1 MKNRP
6 THALLILF
14 CGMLTGC
21 GAARPSKCYQLTVPA
36 ASTSVTVAPYRV
48 TLLVGPITASHLFRD
63 DQIVYRS
70 TGQAVG
76 TYEYHRWAEPPPE
89 MIEDILLQELRASGR
104 FQHVYAESSDVRGRY
119 LLRGR
124 LYDFSEVDASQL
136 AARVAFHFELF
147 DVQAGTTV
155 WSRSYSH
162 DERVH
167 RKDVAALA
175 AAIDR
180 NVQSGLGEIIKGLDQ
195 YFSTAASR

>member
-21 GAARPSKCYQLTVPA
+21 GAARPSKYYQLTVPA

-70 TGQAVG
+70 TSQAVG
-76 TYEYHRWAEPPPE
+76 RYEYHRWAEPPPE

-147 DVQAGTTV
+147 DAQEGITV
-155 WSRSYSH
+155 WNRSYSH
-162 DERVH
+162 VERVD

-180 NVQSGLGEIIKGLDQ
+180 NVQSGLREITKGLDQ